1 MPIFDSA
8 LGGQQPQQSGGSA
21 WEEILKLAL
30 PAVAGFY
37 AGHKGQLG
45 PYMQGYQQSQHMVD
59 QQNNQRQQMSQQQ
72 AWHQEQIHQ
81 QNIDNERQ
89 QASLDMQTA
98 GRATDDKRQQMAL
111 DSQMAQRDAAQQAA
125 QAELDRKEQE
135 RQTAHIQRY
144 FDEAAKDYGTTDFV
158 KKFGKDA
165 FSIDV
170 PGIGPI
176 NLQKAMDAYG
186 AVPPANFGTAE
197 PPPVKQPTLI
207 NSPGPNGPIRAID
220 APGVPV
226 YERPH
231 APLQEPMV
239 PVPVDGGKAVW
250 GTKQAGGEV
259 YQRPEKTPIEPMVPV
274 PTPEGG
280 AVWGSKTP
288 GGPVYE
294 RPRPTPSDRP
304 EPLVP
309 TPGGPKGGA
318 VWGRKKEGAPVYE
331 KPNAGGKPTRKA
343 YIWKDEDPD
352 SDTFQQSF
360 RIVED
365 GDGNEISKTRITGA
379 SSSAPAAPKSGGKSD
394 PLGIR

>member
-8 LGGQQPQQSGGSA
+8 LGGQQPQQSGGST

-37 AGHKGQLG
+37 AGHRGQLG
-45 PYMQGYQQSQHMVD
+45 PYMQGYQSSQHMMD
-59 QQNNQRQQMSQQQ
+59 QQRNQRQQMSQQQ

-135 RQTAHIQRY
+135 RQTEHIQRY
-144 FDEAAKDYGTTDFV
+144 IDEAAKGFDTTDFV

-165 FSIDV
+165 FSINV

-176 NLQKAMDAYG
+176 NLQKAMEMG

-197 PPPVKQPTLI
+197 PPPVKQPALI
-207 NSPGPNGPIRAID
+207 NSPGPNGPIRTID

-231 APLQEPMV
+231 APLQEPLV
-239 PVPVDGGKAVW
+239 PVPADGGKAVW
-250 GTKQAGGEV
+250 GPKTAGGEV
-259 YQRPEKTPIEPMVPV
+259 YQRPEKAPVEPLVPV
-274 PTPEGG
+274 PAGDGE
-280 AVWGSKTP
+280 AVWGPKTP
-288 GGPVYE
+288 GGKVYQ
-294 RPRPTPSDRP
+294 RPDKTPADRP

-331 KPNAGGKPTRKA
+331 KPSAAEKPHTST
-343 YIWKDEDPD
+343 ITWSDDDPA
-352 SDTFQQSF
+352 SDTFGDKF
-360 RIVED
+360 RLTLD
-365 GDGNEISKTRITGA
+365 TDGNVLKRVPLKDIGKD
-379 SSSAPAAPKSGGKSD
+379 PAAKKPGVKIKSITLI
-394 PLGIR
+394 P